1 MRILLKH
8 DEEGGRGLAL
18 PPQHGVEGVV
28 HCAHQLLQKPL
39 PYGLVALEVQ
49 TSLVEQ
55 VHLVHLQRRRNM
67 LNHGQGGEI
76 LPALDEGDVVCG
88 GPRLLRQLFLGES
101 TELAVALHVVGKAD
115 L

>member
-1 MRILLKH
+1 
-8 DEEGGRGLAL
+8 
-18 PPQHGVEGVV
+18 
-28 HCAHQLLQKPL
+28 
-39 PYGLVALEVQ
+39 
-49 TSLVEQ
+49 
-55 VHLVHLQRRRNM
+55 M

-101 TELAVALHVVGKAD
+101 TELAVTLHVVGKAD